1 VTIRISI
8 ETMIEFVER
17 DIISRRRVYAKLV
30 NQGKL
35 SQNAAEFNL
44 HVMDNVLIL
53 LRKQL

>member
-1 VTIRISI
+1 
-8 ETMIEFVER
+8 MIDFVER

-35 SQNAAEFNL
+35 SPNAAEFNL